1 MRAAVQTLQQRA
13 REFGAFILAKGE
25 GTFQQFRG
33 ALRHGIIMR
42 PESGHGTR
50 QSGGW
55 QVVGGRWERRWT
67 GYGTR

>member
-1 MRAAVQTLQQRA
+1 
-13 REFGAFILAKGE
+13 
-25 GTFQQFRG
+25 
-33 ALRHGIIMR
+33 LRHGIIMR